1 MRKSKLK
8 VAAVLALSTSLLLSA
23 SASAFSD
30 VTGEDAKITK
40 ALLDKGII
48 QGINNDIFAPNQKL
62 TGAQGV
68 QLIVK
73 ALDLK
78 PKAASNNGL
87 KMEKAPWYTNS
98 LNILKDNGVE
108 LPAQFNPTA
117 ELSREAFVSILRKA
131 LYTTGNYPVVKMYI
145 FITDES
151 DITLDYSGDIQVM
164 LLHKIATLDQEGKFH
179 PKQSI
184 TRIEAAKMAY
194 KANEFV
200 RAFKEASE
208 QLNDQVSYKTEKVS
222 DAINKVIVTRENQPH
237 PGYGIAVEKIEFT
250 EPDQATIYYKLL
262 DPDPDKMYIQ
272 VITDSHTETFVSSQY
287 KNIKLVQTP

>member
-1 MRKSKLK
+1 MRKSKFK

-78 PKAASNNGL
+78 PKATAKEDIKKENT
-87 KMEKAPWYTNS
+87 PWYTTS
-98 LNILKDNGVE
+98 LTILKDNGVE

-131 LYTTGNYPVVKMYI
+131 MYTTGNYPVVKMYI
-145 FITDES
+145 QITDES
-151 DITLDYSGDIQVM
+151 EITLDYNGDVQVM
-164 LLHKIATLDQEGKFH
+164 LLHKIATLDKEGKFH

-184 TRIEAAKMAY
+184 TRMEAAKMAY

-208 QLNDQVSYKTEKVS
+208 QLNDQVSFETEKVS
-222 DAINKVIVTRENQPH
+222 EAINKVIVTRANQPH

-272 VITDSHTETFVSSQY
+272 VITDSHTETYVSSQY
-287 KNIKLVQTP
+287 KNIKLVQAP